1 MAPIV
6 HRLRK
11 LLGDRSGSILI
22 ELAVAMPILTTITL
36 GGIEV
41 SRLVLINQ
49 KLDRVAASTS
59 DLVAQAETISATDI
73 SNLFEAAKF
82 VIKPFELADR
92 GVVIVSSV
100 SAIDGNPPQ
109 VNWQQSGGGA
119 LAAAS
124 AVGSPGGAAT
134 LPPGFTIISGDNVI
148 IAEVFYDYVP
158 WPISGVTSN
167 RRLYHFALFRPRFG
181 ALNALQ

>member
-1 MAPIV
+1 MARIV

-158 WPISGVTSN
+158 WPISGVTSAT
-167 RRLYHFALFRPRFG
+167 RLYHQALFRPRFG